1 MAEVNKISSFKSFSE
16 VKSQENEMKIREENN
31 LKKQETL
38 VKIEEILDEMGLSS
52 LSEIDEDSQQL
63 FISKL
68 LSGERTNEGNAFV
81 YAAGKAKAEG
91 KKEFEFNGKK
101 YKVTIKD
108 TGIKEGNAFVYAAGK
123 AKAEGKKE
131 FEFNGKTYKVTIK
144 DTGIKEGNAFGDA
157 VRKAKDAGEKEFD
170 FEGKTYKVEENI
182 DEAIS
187 RSAYDRM
194 DGLHNIKSMQ
204 SLIDSAKT
212 IFDDL
217 SEEMFDFDEICD
229 FIVMKI
235 KKSKLAGMY
244 ESSLTEG
251 KHGMAKK
258 LLQGI
263 IVGDSTE
270 AEGIKM
276 SKEMAEHFLYWIN
289 TSPFGTKNQN
299 LPIDMLVKASYNWG
313 IERQLPTTL
322 KKELDALKNT
332 VKESL
337 DINEAAV
344 KQFDTDFN
352 KMVKD
357 IKSGYGWIDPE
368 FVADTW
374 ENSSDSIDFELVKA
388 ELYKRLIASGLLA
401 YPNPDNE
408 EEKGVPVR
416 KLQELGIKEST
427 TNEATIELDAT
438 DPKDKNLAKLLKKN
452 NVSLEVINKKGP
464 SGFPEVKL
472 TGEVKDLKTVLAD
485 DEYGWDDADL
495 EEYITESAESKA
507 AESILDDLLGERDM
521 EELHGMSIEDA
532 TDTVE
537 TYGHSGSKA
546 KKIAQ
551 ELVTLCNEST
561 VTEGG
566 FRKEGP
572 SAAATHKAE
581 QLKKLKALRVHT
593 EETDRLK
600 KAQLKRAKSSARAHE
615 AKVTEAKDDFMARHS
630 GTDIWLK
637 KGYKNHTEA
646 ELQELYFKIGELV
659 KDNLD
664 VKQVTVL
671 FEAKVNEAE
680 IKSDDEFKEYAFS
693 ILKKAFGADFDE
705 KKGQAIVDGILKKS
719 DGDYGA
725 AVGMITS
732 SLGES
737 VANEAIDAKYWE
749 DYHEKSPK
757 ITSSSKVARAVED
770 EVEDWNDNN
779 ENGEENEV
787 TPAGEKKVMNLAH
800 DFFKATGW
808 ISGDVIQAMITQE
821 S

>member
-157 VRKAKDAGEKEFD
+157 VIKAKDAGETEFD

-187 RSAYDRM
+187 RSTYDRM

-217 SEEMFDFDEICD
+217 SEEMFDFEEICD

-263 IVGDSTE
+263 IAGDSTE

-344 KQFDTDFN
+344 KQFDNDFSS
-352 KMVKD
+352 MVRN
-357 IKSGYGWIDPE
+357 IKAGYGWIDPE

-388 ELYKRLIASGLLA
+388 EIYKRLIAAKLLA
-401 YPNPDNE
+401 FADDEDE
-408 EEKGVPVR
+408 ESAGQYVKSL
-416 KLQELGIKEST
+416 KELGIKESLVT
-427 TNEATIELDAT
+427 ENSKINNVTITSDLFTADNNWWVKNKLRVSDDISKALDGCKTKHVVIDIDKIHESVVTEATIELDAT

-495 EEYITESAESKA
+495 EEYITES
-507 AESILDDLLGERDM
+507 
-521 EELHGMSIEDA
+521 
-532 TDTVE
+532 
-537 TYGHSGSKA
+537 
-546 KKIAQ
+546 
-551 ELVTLCNEST
+551 
-561 VTEGG
+561 G
-566 FRKEGP
+566 FRQEGP
-572 SAAATHKAE
+572 STAATHKAE

-600 KAQLKRAKSSARAHE
+600 KAQLKRAKSAAS
-615 AKVTEAKDDFMARHS
+615 
-630 GTDIWLK
+630 
-637 KGYKNHTEA
+637 
-646 ELQELYFKIGELV
+646 
-659 KDNLD
+659 
-664 VKQVTVL
+664 
-671 FEAKVNEAE
+671 EAKVNEAE
-680 IKSDDEFKEYAFS
+680 VKSDDEFKEFAFTMLKAAFGS
-693 ILKKAFGADFDE
+693 EFIQKKAQD
-705 KKGQAIVDGILKKS
+705 IVTGILKKC
-719 DGDYGA
+719 GDNYGS
-725 AVGMITS
+725 AVGMLKN

-737 VANEAIDAKYWE
+737 VVTEAIDAKYWE

-787 TPAGEKKVMNLAH
+787 TPAGEKTVMNLAH

-808 ISGDVIQAMITQE
+808 ISGDVIQAMIAQE